1 MNSKILS
8 INSYLISILPITLIF
23 SIFLSDLIVICS
35 SIFFL
40 IFVFKSKKFYLFN
53 ILEFKIFLLLYFTV
67 LLSILFSN
75 LNSESI
81 IKGIAYLRFG
91 LLIVLIKY
99 LIDFDKNF
107 LNLFVKT
114 TIYSIIILF
123 FGVFL
128 QFLNFELLT
137 ELKPYSRFTSFFH
150 DESVLGSYLIKISP
164 LLIGILVY
172 LEKKNLVYLVV
183 FLSCMM
189 IFLSAERS
197 AIFLLL
203 IFLFALL
210 FFTRIYSIH
219 IKGILIVLIII
230 SSYSILKFFPETKF
244 RVYNKTLYQL
254 GIIEPERKYVEF
266 EVSEDKWIGVIKE
279 DYFIPL
285 KYYLLF
291 ETSINIFKDNYLF
304 GTGVKSFREQCKK
317 NKYYIIQNYSAFE
330 DKSHDYYPGYTG
342 IDGCSTHP
350 HNYYFQLLSETGI
363 FSFIVVILTFFYSVY
378 NFFSQKEIYFK
389 ILYLSIVI
397 NLFPFVFTGSFY
409 NNFLSIL
416 IYLPI
421 GFLHVK
427 NIKNN

>member
-1 MNSKILS
+1 MDSKILL
-8 INSYLISILPITLIF
+8 INRYLVSLLPITLIF

-35 SIFFL
+35 SIIFL
-40 IFVFKSKKFYLFN
+40 YFIFKNKKFDLFN
-53 ILEFKIFLLLYFTV
+53 KIEFKIFLVLYSSV
-67 LLSILFSN
+67 ILSLILSDLKIDN
-75 LNSESI
+75 I
-81 IKGIAYLRFG
+81 IKGVAYLRFG
-91 LLIVLIKY
+91 ILILLIKY
-99 LIDFDKNF
+99 LLEFDKNF
-107 LNLFVKT
+107 LKLFVRIA
-114 TIYSIIILF
+114 IYSIIILF
-123 FGVFL
+123 FGVLL
-128 QFLNFELLT
+128 QVFNFEPLT
-137 ELKPYSRFTSFFH
+137 ELKPYSRFTSFFY
-150 DESVLGSYLIKISP
+150 DESVLGSYLVKISP
-164 LLIGILVY
+164 LLIGLLVY
-172 LEKKNLVYLVV
+172 LKKNKLVYLII
-183 FLSCMM
+183 FLSCIM

-203 IFLFALL
+203 IFLFSL
-210 FFTRIYSIH
+210 FFLTKIYSIF
-219 IKGILIVLIII
+219 IKGLLILVIII
-230 SSYSILKFFPETKF
+230 SSYSILKFSPETKF

-266 EVSEDKWIGVIKE
+266 EVSKDKWIGVIKE

-285 KYYLLF
+285 KYYLMF
-291 ETSINIFKDNYLF
+291 ETSINIFKDNYFF

-330 DKSHDYYPGYTG
+330 DKPSDYYPGYTG

-363 FSFIVVILTFFYSVY
+363 FSFIVVIFTFFYSVY
-378 NFFSQKEIYFK
+378 NFFSREEIYVK

-421 GFLHVK
+421 SFLHVQNK
-427 NIKNN
+427 KI